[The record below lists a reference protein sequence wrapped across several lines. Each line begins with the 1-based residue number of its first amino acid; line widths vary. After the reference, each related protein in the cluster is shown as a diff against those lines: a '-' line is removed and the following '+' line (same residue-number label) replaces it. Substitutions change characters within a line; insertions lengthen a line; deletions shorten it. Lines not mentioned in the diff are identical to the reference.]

1 MRTLH
6 SHLDVNKDGVI
17 SYDDFMLLGERF
29 AELGHLTPEAK
40 AEFIKVLSVSKQKL
54 RNFSATIDALLFI
67 LHPVSDLK
75 FQNKLINSHK

>member
-29 AELGHLTPEAK
+29 ANLGHLTKEEK
-40 AEFIKVLSVSKQKL
+40 KEFQQVLNVRTYK
-54 RNFSATIDALLFI
+54 R
-67 LHPVSDLK
+67 
-75 FQNKLINSHK
+75 KLIKNIFFEIIQIKLI

>member
-40 AEFIKVLSVSKQKL
+40 EEFMKVLSVS
-54 RNFSATIDALLFI
+54 N
-67 LHPVSDLK
+67 
-75 FQNKLINSHK
+75 NSCLSK

>member
-29 AELGHLTPEAK
+29 SELGHLSQEAK
-40 AEFIKVLSVSKQKL
+40 VDFKNVLNVSIFIHLSC
-54 RNFSATIDALLFI
+54 
-67 LHPVSDLK
+67 
-75 FQNKLINSHK
+75 

>member
-29 AELGHLTPEAK
+29 ANLGHLTTDEK
-40 AEFIKVLSVSKQKL
+40 KEFQHVLNVRRITKDKNSFRNLFYFIQSRAIIIKKV
-54 RNFSATIDALLFI
+54 I
-67 LHPVSDLK
+67 LK
-75 FQNKLINSHK
+75 II